1 MTAGAVNEAG
11 TMLRSQI
18 VAIAAHYLGV
28 AESDV
33 ELANSRAAVRDDPTR
48 SVGFAELAY
57 RAYYEPQQLP
67 PGMSASLEA
76 TARFTSQA
84 PIHWANATHACTCEV
99 DVETGQ
105 VKLLRYI
112 VSEDVGPM
120 INPNVVEGQ
129 IAAAQCK
136 ASAARCWRTWSTTTT
151 ATPWPPRSSTIC
163 CQPPA
168 RSRPSSSATSKYP
181 DPVSGIQGRRRGRC
195 HRIGA
200 GGDQRDQRCPGAA
213 GCDAHRAAGQPAA
226 IVNLIEQG
234 TKSGV

>member
-1 MTAGAVNEAG
+1 M
-11 TMLRSQI
+11 
-18 VAIAAHYLGV
+18 
-28 AESDV
+28 
-33 ELANSRAAVRDDPTR
+33 
-48 SVGFAELAY
+48 
-57 RAYYEPQQLP
+57 
-67 PGMSASLEA
+67 
-76 TARFTSQA
+76 
-84 PIHWANATHACTCEV
+84 
-99 DVETGQ
+99 
-105 VKLLRYI
+105 
-112 VSEDVGPM
+112 
-120 INPNVVEGQ
+120 VEGQ
-129 IAAAQCK
+129 IAGGTVQGIGGALLENMVYDDDGN
-136 ASAARCWRTWSTTTT
+136 
-151 ATPWPPRSSTIC
+151 PWPPRSSTIC